1 MPVIIVIVIVVVV
14 VVVVVVIVII
24 IITVKL
30 QKCLV
35 FKQWVC
41 AVLLSRLPLKV
52 RTLVFVAS
60 TIQ

>member
-14 VVVVVVIVII
+14 VVVIVI

>member
-14 VVVVVVIVII
+14 VVVVVVIVI